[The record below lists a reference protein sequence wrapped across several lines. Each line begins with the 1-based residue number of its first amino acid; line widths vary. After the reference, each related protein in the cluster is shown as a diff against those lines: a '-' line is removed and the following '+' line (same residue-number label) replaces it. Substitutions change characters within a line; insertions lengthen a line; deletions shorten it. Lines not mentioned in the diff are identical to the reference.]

1 MNIPLIIAIIGSI
14 GFTAFLFS
22 MIFYFIGKKFNTL
35 IPNELYIFV
44 AFLGVR
50 LSYLHFYQSLTL
62 EELIL
67 NVIVIFIIALIIFP
81 MRGFSFRTRML
92 KEDILSKLRESMT
105 FVYDDTYSFNTGMHQ
120 LTTAEGA
127 KIFIRSL
134 SRDKSREIN
143 VVDGF
148 NIKSVIEI
156 MKKVL
161 TILNPLKDIEE
172 QNRSHLKTLLI
183 GAVLFLIFI
192 LLK

>member
-1 MNIPLIIAIIGSI
+1 
-14 GFTAFLFS
+14 
-22 MIFYFIGKKFNTL
+22 
-35 IPNELYIFV
+35 
-44 AFLGVR
+44 
-50 LSYLHFYQSLTL
+50 
-62 EELIL
+62 
-67 NVIVIFIIALIIFP
+67 
-81 MRGFSFRTRML
+81 
-92 KEDILSKLRESMT
+92 MT

-120 LTTAEGA
+120 LTTTEGA